1 MSEEQKHYCPKC
13 KREVRTEHRIAE
25 LPYGDYEYDECSR
38 CRYSIN
44 FERMKYL
51 SILIVLIMLSGCV
64 TQRRCNDKFPPVQS
78 INVKDSVVIREEI
91 RYRDSIINVVVP
103 IPKTVVRDSVVIVYK
118 DGKDPQGKLY
128 LNGKFSKAVVWIQ
141 NNMLRGE
148 LTESGWIPLQVKVI
162 MQDKYIKELRSN
174 KSDSV
179 KVVAEYKTRKIVK
192 VFAWIGAG
200 FTFLL
205 LLYIAALVSAK
216 FTKLSIRPF

>member
-25 LPYGDYEYDECSR
+25 LPYGDYEYDECTR

-78 INVKDSVVIREEI
+78 DTQQDSVNI
-91 RYRDSIINVVVP
+91 
-103 IPKTVVRDSVVIVYK
+103 RDSVVPRYVNMKIPVPVPFLRIKDSVAIRYENAQAASDRLILKGSFSEAIVQVK
-118 DGKDPQGKLY
+118 NGKL
-128 LNGKFSKAVVWIQ
+128 S
-141 NNMLRGE
+141 GE
-148 LTESGWIPLQVKVI
+148 LTESGVMTLRVQNV
-162 MQDKYIKELRSN
+162 MYDHYYKEYRSK
-174 KSDSV
+174 KSERV
-179 KVVAEYKTRKIVK
+179 NVVTEYKTRKIVK

-205 LLYIAALVSAK
+205 LLYIAALLSAK

>member
-1 MSEEQKHYCPKC
+1 M
-13 KREVRTEHRIAE
+13 
-25 LPYGDYEYDECSR
+25 
-38 CRYSIN
+38 
-44 FERMKYL
+44 
-51 SILIVLIMLSGCV
+51 
-64 TQRRCNDKFPPVQS
+64 
-78 INVKDSVVIREEI
+78 
-91 RYRDSIINVVVP
+91 
-103 IPKTVVRDSVVIVYK
+103 
-118 DGKDPQGKLY
+118 
-128 LNGKFSKAVVWIQ
+128 VWIQ

>member
-1 MSEEQKHYCPKC
+1 MK
-13 KREVRTEHRIAE
+13 
-25 LPYGDYEYDECSR
+25 
-38 CRYSIN
+38 
-44 FERMKYL
+44 KYL
-51 SILIVLIMLSGCV
+51 ILLAAITMLSGCV
-64 TQRRCNDKFPPVQS
+64 TQRRCNDKYPPVQS
-78 INVKDSVVIREEI
+78 VNVKDSVVIREEI
-91 RYRDSIINVVVP
+91 RYRDSTIYMVFP

-118 DGKDPQGKLY
+118 DGKYPQGKLY